1 MELFEDTI
9 NILILIGFLY
19 IIWLWINTPIY
30 IAKHRGITDGELTT
44 IKILSWCGLLL
55 LITWFI
61 ALILS
66 LIKKKKKW
74 ITDKNLE
81 KPTTDISR
89 LEALEKLHNLY
100 NSNVLTK
107 QEYEKKKK
115 ELLNN

>member
-19 IIWLWINTPIY
+19 ILWLWINTPIY

-66 LIKKKKKW
+66 LIWKPKKW

-81 KPTTDISR
+81 NQQPIFPDLKHLKNFIIYTI
-89 LEALEKLHNLY
+89 LMY
-100 NSNVLTK
+100 
-107 QEYEKKKK
+107 
-115 ELLNN
+115 